1 MVTTGQ
7 PMKTARGNMVV
18 VGKTTDHRQV
28 FMMRGG
34 GGGGGRNPLF
44 VAIGNDTYMVI
55 VPERPMAQ

>member
-1 MVTTGQ
+1 
-7 PMKTARGNMVV
+7 
-18 VGKTTDHRQV
+18 
-28 FMMRGG
+28 MMRGG